1 MALQQ
6 AIRLSPRMPGPHITL
21 AGVLSEK
28 GKQPEAAAEL
38 PKSHLQRPGKVG
50 IGFNRLLKNLVL
62 YQGTTLVGAAN
73 D

>member
-28 GKQPEAAAEL
+28 GKQPEAAVERKTAADL
-38 PKSHLQRPGKVG
+38 PKSHFR
-50 IGFNRLLKNLVL
+50 
-62 YQGTTLVGAAN
+62 
-73 D
+73 